1 VHELAVDTSTLRLFL
16 KRLSKLLLALLAIVI
31 VCLAGFR
38 IAAAL
43 RETETAESL
52 APDNGRFVDTD
63 YGKIH
68 VSLWGN
74 ESAPPVLFTHG
85 MAAWGGLWRDVAEHV
100 VSQGYR
106 VIALDQAPFGFSDN
120 AHRDFSRTAQAER
133 LKQVLDGL
141 GIDKVFLVGHSYG
154 GGVTLE
160 AALRYPD
167 RVSGLVLVCPVTG
180 LMDAPQ
186 AGSSSAKS
194 LPMPL
199 RIPWLAEA
207 GIAAS
212 ATNTLVTGPL
222 MASFMHKTEMMTPE
236 HIATIQAPFGRT
248 GMTPAMA
255 SWFTQ
260 FMAGD
265 PQAKSAQRDLVK
277 VNVVPAELIWGEMD
291 TVTPIAQGE
300 DLAALMGITQFARMP
315 GIGHM
320 PQLEDPAAFKTA
332 LSGALKRLSEG
343 SFSGWSLRGDVASYT
358 SPR

>member
-1 VHELAVDTSTLRLFL
+1 MHTIFYRAVKICLGVFVLVF
-16 KRLSKLLLALLAIVI
+16 IV
-31 VCLAGFR
+31 LGFFR
-38 IAAAL
+38 ISASL
-43 RETETAESL
+43 RESATAESI
-52 APDNGRFVDTD
+52 APKNGRFIVTD

-68 VSLWGN
+68 VSLWGD
-74 ESAPPVLFTHG
+74 EAAPPVLFTHG
-85 MAAWGGLWRDVAEHV
+85 MAAWGGLWRDVAEHI
-100 VSQGYR
+100 SAQGYR

-141 GIDKVFLVGHSYG
+141 GISKVYLVGHSYG

-180 LMDAPQ
+180 LMDAPEIG
-186 AGSSSAKS
+186 AAPLKP
-194 LPMPL
+194 LPWPL
-199 RIPWLAEA
+199 RLPVLSEI

-222 MASFMHKTEMMTPE
+222 MASFMHKTEMMTPA
-236 HIATIQAPFGRT
+236 HIATIQAPFRRE

-255 SWFTQ
+255 VWFTQ

-265 PQAKSAQRDLVK
+265 PLALSAQRDQVK
-277 VNVVPAELIWGEMD
+277 ASRIRSEIIWGEQD

-300 DLAALMGITQFARMP
+300 DLATLMRTTQFTRMA

-320 PQLEDPAAFKTA
+320 PQLEDPIHFKAVLTSSLARLGQGAFA
-332 LSGALKRLSEG
+332 
-343 SFSGWSLRGDVASYT
+343 GWKLRGSDSGFGITFNVAPNS
-358 SPR
+358 

>member
-1 VHELAVDTSTLRLFL
+1 MLKLAVGTSTLRIFL
-16 KRLSKLLLALLAIVI
+16 KRLSKLLFVLLVL
-31 VCLAGFR
+31 VVLCLAGFR
-38 IAAAL
+38 IAAGL

-52 APDNGRFVDTD
+52 APDNGRFVDTA

-68 VSLWGN
+68 VSLWGDDA
-74 ESAPPVLFTHG
+74 APAVLFTHG

-133 LKQVLDGL
+133 LKQVIDGL
-141 GIDKVFLVGHSYG
+141 GINKVLLVGHSYG

-180 LMDAPQ
+180 LMDAPE
-186 AGSSSAKS
+186 AGPSPAKS
-194 LPMPL
+194 PPLPL
-199 RIPWLAEA
+199 RIPTLAEA

-212 ATNTLVTGPL
+212 ATNKLVTGPL
-222 MASFMHKTEMMTPE
+222 MASFMHKTEMMTSG
-236 HIATIQAPFGRT
+236 HVATIQAPFRRQ

-255 SWFTQ
+255 SWFVQ

-265 PQAKSAQRDLVK
+265 PQAKSAQRDLVQS
-277 VNVVPAELIWGEMD
+277 NVVPAELIWGEMD
-291 TVTPIAQGE
+291 TVTPIMQGE
-300 DLAALMGITQFARMP
+300 DLAALMNIKQFARLP

-320 PQLEDPAAFKTA
+320 PQLEDPAAFKSA
-332 LSGALKRLSEG
+332 LSSALQRLSAK
-343 SFSGWSLRGDVASYT
+343 SFSGWNLRGDVASAN
-358 SPR
+358 

>member
-1 VHELAVDTSTLRLFL
+1 MLKLAVGTSNLRVFL
-16 KRLSKLLLALLAIVI
+16 KRLSKLLLVLLALV
-31 VCLAGFR
+31 VLCLAGFR
-38 IAAAL
+38 VAAGL

-52 APDNGRFVDTD
+52 APDNGRFVDTA
-63 YGKIH
+63 YGRIH
-68 VSLWGN
+68 VSLWGD
-74 ESAPPVLFTHG
+74 ETAPAVLFTHG

-106 VIALDQAPFGFSDN
+106 VIALDQAPFGYSDN
-120 AHRDFSRTAQAER
+120 TNRDFSRTAQAER

-141 GIDKVFLVGHSYG
+141 GINKVLLVGHSYG

-180 LMDAPQ
+180 LMDAPE
-186 AGSSSAKS
+186 GGPSPAKS
-194 LPMPL
+194 LPLPF
-199 RIPWLAEA
+199 RIPALAET

-212 ATNTLVTGPL
+212 ATNPLVTGPL

-236 HIATIQAPFGRT
+236 HVATIQAPFRRQ

-255 SWFTQ
+255 SWFVQ
-260 FMAGD
+260 FIAGD
-265 PQAKSAQRDLVK
+265 PQAMSAQRDLVK
-277 VNVVPAELIWGEMD
+277 ANRVPVELIWGEMD

-300 DLAALMGITQFARMP
+300 DLAALMGIRQFARMP

-332 LSGALKRLSEG
+332 LSKGLQRLSTG
-343 SFSGWSLRGDVASYT
+343 TFSSWNLRGDVASAN
-358 SPR
+358 

>member
-1 VHELAVDTSTLRLFL
+1 MRHFF

-31 VCLAGFR
+31 VCLAGLR
-38 IAAAL
+38 IVAAM

-68 VSLWGN
+68 VSLWGD
-74 ESAPPVLFTHG
+74 ETAPPVLFTHG
-85 MAAWGGLWRDVAEHV
+85 MAAWGGLWRDVAEHI

-141 GIDKVFLVGHSYG
+141 GINKVFLVGHSYG

-167 RVSGLVLVCPVTG
+167 RISGLVLVCPVTG
-180 LMDAPQ
+180 LMDAPE
-186 AGSSSAKS
+186 AGPAPSKA
-194 LPMPL
+194 LPLPL
-199 RIPWLAEA
+199 RISALAEA

-212 ATNTLVTGPL
+212 ATNTVVTGPL

-236 HIATIQAPFGRT
+236 HVATIQKPFART

-260 FMAGD
+260 FMSGD
-265 PQAKSAQRDLVK
+265 PQAMSAQRDLVK
-277 VNVVPAELIWGEMD
+277 VKVVPAELIWGEMD

-320 PQLEDPAAFKTA
+320 PQLEDPAAFKALLTA
-332 LSGALKRLSEG
+332 SLQRLNTG
-343 SFSGWSLRGDVASYT
+343 QFSSWNLRGDIASVE
-358 SPR
+358 

>member
-1 VHELAVDTSTLRLFL
+1 LRQFFI
-16 KRLSKLLLALLAIVI
+16 RLSKLVLALAAIVLLT
-31 VCLAGFR
+31 VAGFR
-38 IAAAL
+38 IAAAM
-43 RETETAESL
+43 RETETAGSL
-52 APDNGRFVDTD
+52 APDNGRFVDTT

-68 VSLWGN
+68 VSLWGD
-74 ESAPPVLFTHG
+74 ETAPPVLFTHG

-100 VSQGYR
+100 AGQGYR

-120 AHRDFSRTAQAER
+120 TNRDFSRTAQAER

-141 GIDKVFLVGHSYG
+141 GIEQVFLVGHSYG

-160 AALRYPD
+160 AALRYPE

-180 LMDAPQ
+180 LPDAPE
-186 AGSSSAKS
+186 AGPVPAKTL
-194 LPMPL
+194 LPPL
-199 RIPWLAEA
+199 RIPALAEA

-222 MASFMHKTEMMTPE
+222 MASFMHRTEMMTPE
-236 HIATIQAPFGRT
+236 HIATIQAPFSRT

-277 VNVVPAELIWGEMD
+277 ANTVPAELIWGEMD
-291 TVTPIAQGE
+291 SVTPIAQGD
-300 DLAALMGITQFARMP
+300 DLAALMDIKSFARLP

-320 PQLEDPAAFKTA
+320 PQLEDPAAFKLLLTA
-332 LSGALKRLSEG
+332 SLQRLSAG
-343 SFSGWSLRGDVASYT
+343 NYSGWNLRGQVASAN
-358 SPR
+358 